1 MTNKTNSIRTDQY
14 NASKQLDILQ
24 GIEEGLTKRLDID
37 QIYELVGQKLQAHFD
52 ATTVILASYDTRTN
66 TVHYPFVVSEG
77 ERHAIDPLPLGKSF
91 SGQVIRTKEPLL
103 LVNTDQVQE
112 WSARLDAKSVGEA
125 AKSYLG
131 VPLVLEDEVIGMIS
145 LQNVKREGAFNQDD
159 LQLLS
164 TLANS
169 MSVALENARLFD
181 EAQRLLQ
188 ETEERNAELTVI
200 NSMQDGLVAQ
210 MDMQGIYDLVGD
222 QIRQIFDAQVVTITR
237 FNTENQLIEY
247 LYTYEKGQRFE
258 IEPQPFNPIIEEFIQ
273 SGEPFLA
280 NEGVAEMMAAAGAPT
295 VAGET
300 PKSIL
305 AVPLRSGNQVSGSIS
320 LQNVDREHA
329 FDNSDVRL
337 LETLGNSMSVA
348 LENARLFDETNQRNA
363 ELAVINSVQQA
374 LVAELDMD
382 EIYDV
387 IGDRIQEIFDA
398 QAVIIGTF
406 DQAKTDAHIH
416 YLWEMGQHFR
426 PGKVPVSGIM
436 QYMIDEKKP
445 LVINQDFNDRAN
457 EIGVTV
463 SEGETAKSGVFM
475 PLMVGDDVIGGISLQ
490 NIDREHAFS
499 ESDVRLLST
508 LANSMSVALENARL
522 FGKTTRLLEESRQK
536 ADELTTINAVSQ
548 AVASELELE
557 TLIELIGD
565 EINKIFKP
573 DISYVALLNR
583 QAGTIEFPYT
593 CGEQMEP
600 LQLGEG
606 LTSQI
611 LESGEPL
618 LINREEEWQETEKG
632 LKRVGVKS
640 KSYLGV
646 PILVG
651 KEAIGAVS
659 VQSTQEVGRFDSSDV
674 RLLTTIAANVGA
686 AIRNAQLY
694 QETQHR
700 AGEMATLAEI
710 GNDIASTHEMEP
722 VLERIAARAKE
733 LLNVHDI
740 ALSLVEPDGES
751 LRSVVVLGNYVEEIK
766 AKVIKLGEGITGDI
780 AKRGVAEIVNYPD
793 KDPRTVQIPGT
804 PEFEQEPEALMAAP
818 LISAG
823 EVIGLIT
830 VWRQHKLGF
839 FTQRELDFLVS
850 VSRQAAIAIESA
862 RLYLETKRHAEEMTT
877 LAEVGRDVSET
888 LDLTT
893 VLSRIS
899 SSARDLLGVGTSA
912 IYLLHEDGVTLKP
925 ITAVGDNAEAI
936 LNFELQMGTGIVGDV
951 VQECV
956 PEMIAD
962 TGSDH
967 RMIRINGAPWDET
980 GERLMVA
987 PLQVRD
993 QAIGAM
999 AVWRAPGNDSFTQR
1013 DLDFL
1018 TGLSRHASIAIENAR
1033 LFEEVERQKEYFEA
1047 LLVNNPAA
1055 VVTIGLDGLVISW
1068 NPSAE
1073 KLFGY
1078 TAEEAIGR
1086 NVDNLVAK
1094 HPNLYQQYPHLYE
1107 QAKEYTDNITDYGR
1121 VQVTTKRARKD
1132 GSLVDVDVLGLPV
1145 IVGGEQIGYIAIYH
1159 DISELEAARQ
1169 AAEDAN
1175 RAKSTFLA
1183 NMSHELRTP
1192 LNAIIGFTRIVKR
1205 KGADLLPERQIE
1217 NLDKVLISADH
1228 LLGLINTI
1236 LDIAKIEAGRMDVQ
1250 LNTFEVE
1257 PLVNLCLTTTQ
1268 PLVKQSVV
1276 KLVKDLDENLP
1287 PLYSDQDKVKQILLN
1302 LLSNAAKFTHQG
1314 EITVR
1319 VRRKGQN
1326 LEIAVA
1332 DTGIGISEE
1341 ALDTI
1346 FQEFQQ
1352 ADTSTTR
1359 EYGGT
1364 GLGLSISRS
1373 LAYLLGGDL
1382 SVESQEGE
1390 GSTFILSLPLHYQTQ
1405 EAEGTDAGGDR
1416 ITRPTLDGDKPVV
1429 LVIDDSPDVVYIL
1442 RENLEEA
1449 GYQVVGALGGE
1460 EGLQKARQL
1469 KPFAITLDIM
1479 MPKKDGWQVLH
1490 ELKADSDTRD
1500 IPVIMLS
1507 IVDKKAL
1514 GYRLGAAD
1522 YLVKPLEEQDVLTA
1536 LKRLAVKND
1545 GVPPKRILI
1554 VDDDTKV
1561 IDMINQLLEDSDYV
1575 IESAQD
1581 GKAALEMMRRDPPDA
1596 VLLDLLMPRLDG
1608 FGLIERLQNIPRLSQ
1623 IPVIV
1628 LTAKSLTQGEIDEL
1642 QKSATKIVQKSGL
1655 EGEKLIQEIHQ
1666 ALSNAGRE
1674 QDMEKRR

>member
-1 MTNKTNSIRTDQY
+1 M
-14 NASKQLDILQ
+14 
-24 GIEEGLTKRLDID
+24 
-37 QIYELVGQKLQAHFD
+37 
-52 ATTVILASYDTRTN
+52 
-66 TVHYPFVVSEG
+66 
-77 ERHAIDPLPLGKSF
+77 
-91 SGQVIRTKEPLL
+91 
-103 LVNTDQVQE
+103 
-112 WSARLDAKSVGEA
+112 
-125 AKSYLG
+125 
-131 VPLVLEDEVIGMIS
+131 
-145 LQNVKREGAFNQDD
+145 
-159 LQLLS
+159 
-164 TLANS
+164 
-169 MSVALENARLFD
+169 
-181 EAQRLLQ
+181 
-188 ETEERNAELTVI
+188 
-200 NSMQDGLVAQ
+200 
-210 MDMQGIYDLVGD
+210 
-222 QIRQIFDAQVVTITR
+222 
-237 FNTENQLIEY
+237 
-247 LYTYEKGQRFE
+247 
-258 IEPQPFNPIIEEFIQ
+258 Q

-280 NEGVAEMMAAAGAPT
+280 NENVAEIMAAADAPT

-300 PKSIL
+300 PKSVL
-305 AVPLRSGNQVSGSIS
+305 AVPLWSGNQVSGGIS
-320 LQNVDREHA
+320 LQNVDHERA
-329 FDNSDVRL
+329 FDDSDIRL

-374 LVAELDMD
+374 LVAELDMA

-387 IGDRIQEIFDA
+387 VGDRIQEIFDA
-398 QAVIIGTF
+398 QAVIIATY
-406 DQAKTDAHIH
+406 DQTKTEAHIH
-416 YLWEMGQHFR
+416 YMWEKGQHYQ
-426 PGKVPVSGIM
+426 PGTAPISGIM
-436 QYMIDEKKP
+436 RYQLDEKKP
-445 LVINQDFNDRAN
+445 LVINQDFNKRVN

-475 PLMVGDDVIGGISLQ
+475 PLMVGEDVIGGISLQ

-499 ESDVRLLST
+499 DSDVRLLST

-522 FGKTTRLLEESRQK
+522 FGETNRLLEESRQK
-536 ADELTTINAVSQ
+536 ADELSTINAVSQ

-557 TLIELIGD
+557 ALIDLIGD

-583 QAGTIEFPYT
+583 QTGVIEFPYT
-593 CGEQMEP
+593 CGEQVEP
-600 LQLGEG
+600 LQFGQG

-611 LESGEPL
+611 LEDGEPL
-618 LINREEEWQETEKG
+618 LINREEEWKETEKG

-651 KEAIGAVS
+651 KEAIGAIS
-659 VQSTQEVGRFDSSDV
+659 VQSTQETGRFGLSEV
-674 RLLTTIAANVGA
+674 RLLTTIAANAGA

-766 AKVIKLGEGITGDI
+766 ARVLKFGEGITGDI

-830 VWRQHKLGF
+830 VWRQHQLGL
-839 FTQRELDFLVS
+839 FTQRELDFLIS

-862 RLYLETKRHAEEMTT
+862 RLYLETVRRAEEMAT

-888 LDLTT
+888 LDLPT
-893 VLSRIS
+893 VLSRIT
-899 SSARDLLGVGTSA
+899 SSARDLLEAGTSA
-912 IYLLHEDGVTLKP
+912 IFLLQDDDVTLKP
-925 ITAVGDNAEAI
+925 ITAVGDNVEAI
-936 LNFELQMGTGIVGDV
+936 LDFEFEIGAGIVGDIIK
-951 VQECV
+951 EGV

-962 TGSDH
+962 TSSDH
-967 RMIRINGAPWDET
+967 RMVHINGTPREEE

-987 PLQVRD
+987 PLQVRE

-999 AVWRAPGNDSFTQR
+999 AVWRAPGNDAFAQR

-1047 LLVNNPAA
+1047 LLVNSPAA
-1055 VVTIGLDGLVISW
+1055 VVTIDLDGLVVSW

-1078 TAEEAIGR
+1078 TAEEALGKD
-1086 NVDNLVAK
+1086 VDVLVAK
-1094 HPNLYQQYPHLYE
+1094 HPSLYE
-1107 QAKEYTDNITDYGR
+1107 KAKEYTEEIKTHGR
-1121 VQVTTKRARKD
+1121 VQTTTKRTRKD
-1132 GSLVDVDVLGLPV
+1132 GSLVDVEVLGLPV
-1145 IVGGEQIGYIAIYH
+1145 IVAGEQIGFIAIYH
-1159 DISELEAARQ
+1159 DISELEAARR

-1205 KGADLLPERQIE
+1205 KGAALLPERQIE
-1217 NLDKVLISADH
+1217 NLDKVLISAEH

-1250 LNTFEVE
+1250 LTTFEVE

-1268 PLVKQSVV
+1268 PLVKQGSV
-1276 KLVKDLDENLP
+1276 KLAKDLGEKLP

-1319 VRRKGQN
+1319 ALQEGQN
-1326 LEIAVA
+1326 LKIAVA

-1382 SVESQEGE
+1382 SVESVVGG
-1390 GSTFILSLPLHYQTQ
+1390 GSTFTLSLPLHFESQ
-1405 EAEGTDAGGDR
+1405 EAEKIDASGER
-1416 ITRPTLDGDKPVV
+1416 TARPALDGDKPIV
-1429 LVIDDSPDVVYIL
+1429 LAIDDSPDVVYIL

-1449 GYQVVGALGGE
+1449 GYQVVGALGGD
-1460 EGLQKARQL
+1460 EGLQKAKQL

-1490 ELKADSDTRD
+1490 ELKGDPDTRD

-1522 YLVKPLEEQDVLTA
+1522 YLVKPLGEQDVLAA
-1536 LKRLAVKND
+1536 LARLTVENG
-1545 GVPPKRILI
+1545 GVPPKRILV
-1554 VDDDTKV
+1554 VDDDAKV
-1561 IDMINQLLEDSDYV
+1561 IDMVNQLLEDTDYV
-1575 IESAQD
+1575 IESAQN
-1581 GKAALEMMRRDPPDA
+1581 GEVALEMIEHDPPDA
-1596 VLLDLLMPRLDG
+1596 VL
-1608 FGLIERLQNIPRLSQ
+1608 
-1623 IPVIV
+1623 
-1628 LTAKSLTQGEIDEL
+1628 
-1642 QKSATKIVQKSGL
+1642 
-1655 EGEKLIQEIHQ
+1655 
-1666 ALSNAGRE
+1666 
-1674 QDMEKRR
+1674 